1 MQLLRRGEDA
11 TDPDALAELHDA
23 QQSTHPT
30 PDITVPG
37 ADLGLAQALARLPVR
52 QRMAIVMW
60 PYADAKVSDIARSL
74 DIDPNAAHQL
84 LHRAKRAL
92 RAQLEGVST

>member
-1 MQLLRRGEDA
+1 MLRRSEDA
-11 TDPDALAELHDA
+11 TDPVALAELHDA
-23 QQSTHPT
+23 QQTAYPS
-30 PDITVPG
+30 PDIAAPG
-37 ADLGLAQALARLPVR
+37 ADPGLAQALARLPVR